1 MKKKKNTISDEINK
15 LRATLNALREPG
27 GCPWDREQ
35 SIDDLTSY
43 LIDEAYELQS
53 AVKSKIASKIE
64 EELGDT
70 LYILIFIHL
79 LHNQNREVSLSEI
92 IRRVHKKIIDRHP
105 HVFGSSSA
113 NNTRESL
120 AHWERAK
127 RKERKGKSQMD
138 SLPEQLPPLRR
149 AAAIQRKAAN
159 IGFDWVNYEGVINK
173 LYEEIEELKTA
184 IESGEQEKIT
194 EELGDIFFTVTNLS
208 GRLNVDPEISIREA
222 ADKFTARFKIME
234 SLSMDMGIELSD
246 LDIDQLE
253 HLWQK
258 SKKLM

>member
-1 MKKKKNTISDEINK
+1 MKKKKTTISDEINK
-15 LRATLNALREPG
+15 LRVTLNTLREPG

-35 SIDDLTSY
+35 SIDDLASY

-79 LHNQNREVSLSEI
+79 LHNRNRKVTLREI
-92 IRRVHKKIIDRHP
+92 IHRVHRKIIDRHP

-113 NNTRESL
+113 NSTRESL
-120 AHWERAK
+120 AHWERVK
-127 RKERKGKSQMD
+127 RKERKGRSQMD
-138 SLPEQLPPLRR
+138 SLPEKLPPLRK

-159 IGFDWVNYEGVINK
+159 IGFDWENYEGVINK

-184 IESGEQEKIT
+184 IESGKKKKIT

-208 GRLNVDPEISIREA
+208 GRLNIDPELSITEA
-222 ADKFTARFKIME
+222 ADKFTERFKIME
-234 SLSMDMGIELSD
+234 LLSEDKGIELSN

-253 HLWQK
+253 DLWRK
-258 SKKLM
+258 SKKLI